1 MPSFNSISLDNLS
14 RLIDRPD
21 SPVLRADPRLI
32 PSAVCR
38 RWNRVSGWA
47 SEFEWRSAVAI
58 CQKELKPNEGVAAW
72 LRHAGVRAHSLER
85 EAPTEAPRN
94 LASAVARLLSGRL
107 LTVSPF
113 G

>member
-58 CQKELKPNEGVAAW
+58 CQKELKPNEGVAAS
-72 LRHAGVRAHSLER
+72 LACGRTGAFTDAKRPPRRRAISHLPSR
-85 EAPTEAPRN
+85 E
-94 LASAVARLLSGRL
+94 LLFGRL